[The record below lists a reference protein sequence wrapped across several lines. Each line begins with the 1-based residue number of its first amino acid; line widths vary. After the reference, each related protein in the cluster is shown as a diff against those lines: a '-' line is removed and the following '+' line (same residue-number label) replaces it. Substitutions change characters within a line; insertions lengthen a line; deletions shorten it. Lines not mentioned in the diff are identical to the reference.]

1 MYRWYPWNAKP
12 YLASSTDEKAVLS
25 YNVYVLSATEWNG
38 EESALIIM
46 NVRKQ
51 HFLEEPPTAFQLT
64 STQPLFQRTSTWEW
78 IWNNASRQ
86 NPWYVHLLSFIN
98 KDLKIPSVYKE
109 IWLSSFYH
117 RDITARAS
125 K

>member
-1 MYRWYPWNAKP
+1 MYRWLPWNAKP
-12 YLASSTDEKAVLS
+12 YLASSTDGKAVLS

-38 EESALIIM
+38 EEFCSALIIM
-46 NVRKQ
+46 NRRKQ

-64 STQPLFQRTSTWEW
+64 LTERPLQGTSTSES

-86 NPWYVHLLSFIN
+86 TPWYVHLLSFVN

-117 RDITARAS
+117 TDITAS
-125 K
+125 